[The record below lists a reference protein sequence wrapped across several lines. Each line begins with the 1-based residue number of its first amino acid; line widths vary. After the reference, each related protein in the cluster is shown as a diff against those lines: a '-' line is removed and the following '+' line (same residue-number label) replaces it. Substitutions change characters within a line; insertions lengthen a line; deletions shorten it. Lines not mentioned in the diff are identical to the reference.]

1 MLLPIFYAQTLG
13 LFRFG
18 GLYRIMMNLVILP
31 LKDSHANS
39 LIFTSSVSGRL
50 IKDGCPSQVFA
61 VQVLPCK
68 EQQDDNDD
76 D

>member
-18 GLYRIMMNLVILP
+18 GLYWIMMNLVIW
-31 LKDSHANS
+31 KDSHANS
-39 LIFTSSVSGRL
+39 LIFTCSVFGRL
-50 IKDGCPSQVFA
+50 IKDGCPSHVFA